1 MYNLI
6 TTGYSDQLMTFR
18 MDDITGKVN
27 TMGQMKIG
35 ENASFGLVNNVTRWL
50 VFILL
55 FITVNIQAEV
65 KDRRNRKAKIISG
78 SILS

>member
-35 ENASFGLVNNVTRWL
+35 ENASFGLVNNVTRWSS
-50 VFILL
+50 FYY
-55 FITVNIQAEV
+55 F
-65 KDRRNRKAKIISG
+65 
-78 SILS
+78 